1 MPLLKNLQRRRK
13 NDCRGVVMTKVD
25 PYLHAVLVVHGAG
38 KEVTKE
44 SVMAVVKASGAE
56 VDEAKAKVLA
66 EAVKDVNF
74 EDLLKQ
80 STMVAAAP
88 AAAAPAAG
96 GEAKKEEKKE
106 EEDEGKKEEQ
116 AAEGLASL
124 FG

>member
-1 MPLLKNLQRRRK
+1 M
-13 NDCRGVVMTKVD
+13 KVD

-38 KEVTKE
+38 KEVTKDAI
-44 SVMAVVKASGAE
+44 VAVVKASGAE
-56 VDEAKAKVLA
+56 ADEAKAQVLA
-66 EAVKDVNF
+66 EAVKGVNF

-80 STMVAAAP
+80 SAMVAAAP
-88 AAAAPAAG
+88 AAAAPAAAG